1 MRYFLK
7 VCLSPLLVLTLL
19 ATAVGCGQSSTE
31 PAPVPVSTP
40 PTPTPVQPYARF
52 TAITGKVSVLRMGT
66 SGWADAEVGMTL
78 GKDDTVRTVANS
90 AATIIFFEGSVIEV
104 DGTTEIKIAEL
115 SVNQNATNI
124 KIRQELGKTVNRVE
138 KLVDPASRYEVETP
152 AGSIVVRGSQGIVI
166 VLPNGITNVQ
176 NIEGLWCVSAM
187 GQEVCIP
194 RGMGNNTVPGQPPG
208 PPEAPNPPAWPPPPA
223 PPNQTNSPLPPPLP
237 ATWSTWTQTTYN
249 DFYAGTSD
257 NVTVLNV
264 AGNGTVSLARNTR
277 KDQFM
282 EQTQGSEPFPCYGS
296 EYYLAQTFTAG
307 ITGSLVMVDLYLW
320 KQGTPE
326 SLVIE
331 LRNCVN
337 IGDDIYAPGV
347 IVLDAIVVPASS
359 ISDQGTVYQFSFLVP
374 QTIIAGTRYALVLH
388 QFNNGGDSNNY
399 YEWLLNYSSQYSGGL
414 AWQSNNGGLIW
425 SESGYSGEDFY
436 FATYVASYAVAGTL
450 ESSSFDTGKASEFR
464 RITWNSTT
472 LPNTDIKFQIA
483 ANNDNATWNFVGPD
497 GTSTSYYETSGAIIT
512 GHNGNRYI
520 KYKAF
525 LSTTNTGITPLL
537 NSVTIEY
544 R

>member
-194 RGMGNNTVPGQPPG
+194 RGMGNNTVPGQ
-208 PPEAPNPPAWPPPPA
+208 
-223 PPNQTNSPLPPPLP
+223 
-237 ATWSTWTQTTYN
+237 
-249 DFYAGTSD
+249 
-257 NVTVLNV
+257 
-264 AGNGTVSLARNTR
+264 
-277 KDQFM
+277 
-282 EQTQGSEPFPCYGS
+282 C
-296 EYYLAQTFTAG
+296 
-307 ITGSLVMVDLYLW
+307 
-320 KQGTPE
+320 
-326 SLVIE
+326 
-331 LRNCVN
+331 
-337 IGDDIYAPGV
+337 
-347 IVLDAIVVPASS
+347 
-359 ISDQGTVYQFSFLVP
+359 
-374 QTIIAGTRYALVLH
+374 
-388 QFNNGGDSNNY
+388 
-399 YEWLLNYSSQYSGGL
+399 
-414 AWQSNNGGLIW
+414 
-425 SESGYSGEDFY
+425 
-436 FATYVASYAVAGTL
+436 
-450 ESSSFDTGKASEFR
+450 
-464 RITWNSTT
+464 
-472 LPNTDIKFQIA
+472 
-483 ANNDNATWNFVGPD
+483 
-497 GTSTSYYETSGAIIT
+497 
-512 GHNGNRYI
+512 
-520 KYKAF
+520 
-525 LSTTNTGITPLL
+525 
-537 NSVTIEY
+537 
-544 R
+544 